1 MSNTVQLEKRKKKKS
16 RNFLKIN
23 NSFAVS
29 SGIFFIE
36 SQKNFLEKHAVKMW
50 AHKDLTKITI
60 YQKTFASKSLF
71 TPSFE

>member
-1 MSNTVQLEKRKKKKS
+1 M
-16 RNFLKIN
+16 FLKIN

-36 SQKNFLEKHAVKMW
+36 SQKKFLEKHAVKMW

-71 TPSFE
+71 TPSSE